1 MGDMAN
7 NSVAYSGVKNAVKEA
22 NHGDFGVTLAEL
34 RSLMELRATD
44 ALHKIQECYGDV
56 HGICTKLKTS
66 PNEGKSIL
74 TLLLRKCH
82 LEKNFKQTVY
92 FLNIIKFIKVFQL
105 P

>member
-74 TLLLRKCH
+74 TLLLRKLH
-82 LEKNFKQTVY
+82 LGKILVKQNTSLFF
-92 FLNIIKFIKVFQL
+92 FLI
-105 P
+105 

>member
-22 NHGDFGVTLAEL
+22 NHGEFGVTLAEL

-56 HGICTKLKTS
+56 QGICTKLKTS
-66 PNEGKSIL
+66 PNEGKTIF
-74 TLLLRKCH
+74 TLLLRKLH
-82 LEKNFKQTVY
+82 LGNASVKLVCLSLLF
-92 FLNIIKFIKVFQL
+92 
-105 P
+105 

>member
-74 TLLLRKCH
+74 TLLLKKLH
-82 LEKNFKQTVY
+82 LGKTLVK
-92 FLNIIKFIKVFQL
+92 
-105 P
+105 

>member
-34 RSLMELRATD
+34 RSLMELRAAD

-74 TLLLRKCH
+74 TLIEEAPFRKR
-82 LEKNFKQTVY
+82 LSQQTAFFNRTKSV
-92 FLNIIKFIKVFQL
+92 KVF
-105 P
+105 